1 MLKELKEK
9 YDHVIKSSSHM
20 WANDS
25 WSFYRFTIFITS
37 YKGQK
42 RIWTFIGKVI
52 RYIFRK
58 IFRIKHVRTEGYDLW
73 MKEYFVDEPK
83 LILYKKEISELQH
96 KPKISILLP
105 VYNTDIDF
113 LNSAILSV
121 LKQVYQNWELCISD
135 DHSSDEMVKNVIKN
149 YVNSDSRIKV
159 VYRTENGHI
168 SASSNSALDMATGE
182 FVALL
187 DHDDRLSVDALFQV
201 AKALNNNKHLD
212 LIYSDEDKIDETEKH
227 IDPHFKPDWCPDNF
241 LSRNYLGHL
250 VIIRKSLMDLIGG
263 FRIGFEG
270 SQDYDLLLRIT
281 EHTTAIHH
289 IPLVLYHWRMHAA
302 STSVNETAKP
312 YAFHAGVR
320 ALEEAL
326 IRRNLEGTV
335 NLIDNLP
342 GFYSIRYKLFH
353 PGKVSIII
361 PTKNKQDLCE
371 VLFNSIF
378 NITLY
383 PDYEV
388 ILIDNNSDEEAFFE
402 FVKSWEQKEPLK
414 FRCIRD
420 TGGFNFSR
428 LMNLGAAS
436 ATGKYLVLL
445 NNDTEVTHADWLTA
459 MAEQCQFKKTGAVGA
474 KLLYPNN
481 TVQHA
486 GVIIGLGGIA
496 GHTFVGMDKDAP
508 GYFYFLKCINNYSAV
523 TAACLM
529 VRKECFDEVGGFEE
543 KLAVEFNDVDFCLK
557 LKDKGY
563 NNIYLPHVVLYHYES
578 ISRGHPLK
586 TPKSYQ
592 QHLTDVAFFK
602 NIWQKYID
610 YDPCSS
616 LHLSVIF
623 ADFVPG
629 KKSSEKLEL
638 LNHEHSD
645 KI

>member
-9 YDHVIKSSSHM
+9 YDHVINSSSHM

-25 WSFYRFTIFITS
+25 WSFYRFMVFITS
-37 YKGQK
+37 YEGQK
-42 RIWTFIGKVI
+42 KIWTFIWKVF

-58 IFRIKHVRTEGYDLW
+58 IFGVKHVKIEGYDLW
-73 MKEYFVDEPK
+73 MKENFVDDEK
-83 LILYKKEISELQH
+83 LQRYKKEVVEFQH

-105 VYNTDIDF
+105 VFNTNIDF
-113 LNSAILSV
+113 LNSAIESV

-149 YVNSDSRIKV
+149 YVNSDSRIKA
-159 VYRTENGHI
+159 VYRTENGQI
-168 SASSNSALDMATGE
+168 SVSSNSALDLATGE
-182 FVALL
+182 FVASL
-187 DHDDRLSVDALFQV
+187 DQDDLLSVDALLHV
-201 AKALNNNKHLD
+201 ARALNNNKHLD
-212 LIYSDEDKIDETEKH
+212 LIYSDEDKIDENGKH
-227 IDPHFKPDWCPDNF
+227 SYPHFKPDWCPDSF
-241 LSRNYLGHL
+241 LSQNYLGHL

-263 FRIGFEG
+263 FRIGFE
-270 SQDYDLLLRIT
+270 SSHYYDLLLRIT
-281 EHTTAIHH
+281 EHTSAIYHV
-289 IPLVLYHWRMHAA
+289 PLVLYHQRKYDA
-302 STSVNETAKP
+302 STSLISNSNSNSF
-312 YAFHAGVR
+312 YAGGR
-320 ALEEAL
+320 ALEETL
-326 IRRNLEGTV
+326 LRRNIEGTV
-335 NLIDNLP
+335 NLIDKLS
-342 GFYSIRYKLFH
+342 GIYSIRYKLIH

-361 PTKNKQDLCE
+361 PTKNKHDLCE

-378 NITLY
+378 NITEY
-383 PDYEV
+383 SDYEV
-388 ILIDNNSDEEAFFE
+388 ILVDNNSDEEDFFE
-402 FVKSWEQKEPLK
+402 FVKRWEQKEPLK
-414 FRCIRD
+414 FKCIRD
-420 TGGFNFSR
+420 TGDFNFSR
-428 LMNLGAAS
+428 LMNCGAAS

-481 TVQHA
+481 TIQHA

-508 GYFYFLKCINNYSAV
+508 GYFHYLQCINNYSAV

-586 TPKSYQ
+586 TQKSYQ
-592 QHLTDVAFFK
+592 QHLADVAFFK
-602 NIWQKYID
+602 NIWQRYID

-616 LHLSVIF
+616 PNIWVIF
-623 ADFVPG
+623 ADIVPG
-629 KKSSEKLEL
+629 KNDPGKVEP